1 MACSSVA
8 RMKLRFFVYPSMPG
22 GTDQTLRPFLWR
34 AANLYPDTEIVSRTH
49 QGIDRY
55 TYADYDDRTAQL
67 ANALDEHGIVEGD
80 RVATFCWNHHR
91 HFETYFAVPTIGAQ
105 LHTINPLLPDEHI
118 QYIVDNAE
126 DQLIFVDPSLEP
138 KLASAAA
145 DAPEFEGV
153 DFVIMG
159 DAEGEHLDATP
170 YESFIDGQPTDYD
183 WPVLDE
189 DQPAGMCY
197 TSGTTGNP
205 KGVEYTHKMLWSH
218 TMATL
223 TPQGIPMD
231 DDDVV
236 MPVVPMFHVNAW
248 GMPFT
253 ATAGGA
259 KHVYP
264 GPSPDPADIAG
275 LIEDE
280 GVTITAGVP
289 TVWLGLMDY
298 MEDHDVDLSTLDRV
312 IVGGSAAPEAMIRW
326 FDDHDVE
333 LLHAWGMTEMSPIG
347 SVAHLKHDI
356 ADADYDTQI
365 DHRSKQGLMVP
376 GLEFRVIDDDGEEVA
391 WNGEDFG
398 ELWVRGPWVTTEYF
412 MRPEATEE
420 DFEDGWLKTGD
431 VVTVDEEGYIKIVDR
446 EKDVIKSGGEWISSV
461 ELENAI
467 MAHDDV
473 AEAAVVGVPHEKWQ
487 ERPVAFVVPGEGA
500 DEDALREGIM
510 DMLREDYPK
519 WWLPDSIEY
528 IDEIPKTATGKFSK
542 KDIRDEYSDQ
552 SLVEGSVPEEAAPE
566 SDD

>member
-1 MACSSVA
+1 
-8 RMKLRFFVYPSMPG
+8 MPG

-34 AANLYPDTEIVSRTH
+34 AANLYPDKEIVSRTH
-49 QGIDRY
+49 EGIERY
-55 TYADYDDRTAQL
+55 TYSEYDDRTAQL
-67 ANALDEHGIVEGD
+67 ANALEAHGIEEGD

-118 QYIVDNAE
+118 QYIVDNAD
-126 DQLIFVDPSLEP
+126 DQLIFVDDSLAP
-138 KLASAAA
+138 KLAQAAA

-153 DFVIMG
+153 DFVVMSST
-159 DAEGEHLDATP
+159 ETETLDATP
-170 YESFIDGQPTDYD
+170 YEEFVEGHSTEYD

-223 TPQGIPMD
+223 TPQGIPMAD
-231 DDDVV
+231 EDVV

-253 ATAGGA
+253 ATAAGA

-264 GPSPDPADIAG
+264 GPSPDPEDIVH
-275 LIEDE
+275 LIEEE
-280 GVTITAGVP
+280 GVTISAGVP

-298 MEDHDVDLSTLDRV
+298 AEDNDVDLSTLDTV
-312 IVGGSAAPEAMIRW
+312 IVGGSAAPESMIRW
-326 FDDHDVE
+326 FDDRDVE
-333 LLHAWGMTEMSPIG
+333 LLHAWGMTEMSPLG
-347 SVAHLKHDI
+347 SVSQLKGGLQ
-356 ADADYDTQI
+356 DADYETQLK
-365 DHRSKQGLMVP
+365 HRKKQGLMVP
-376 GLEFRVIDDDGEEVA
+376 GIEFKVIDENDEEIAWDGEE
-391 WNGEDFG
+391 FG
-398 ELWVRGPWVTTEYF
+398 ELWVRGPWVTKEYF
-412 MRPEATEE
+412 MRPEANEE

-431 VVTVDEEGYIKIVDR
+431 VVTVDDEGYIQIVDR
-446 EKDVIKSGGEWISSV
+446 AKDVIKSGGEWISSV

-487 ERPVAFVVPGEGA
+487 ERPVAFVVAG
-500 DEDALREGIM
+500 EDADTDTLDEEIM
-510 DMLREDYPK
+510 DLLREDYPK
-519 WWLPDSIEY
+519 WWLPDAIEY
-528 IDEIPKTATGKFSK
+528 IDEVPKTATGKFSK
-542 KDIRDEYSDQ
+542 KDIRERYTDG
-552 SLVEGSVPEEAAPE
+552 SLVEGSVPEEAAP
-566 SDD
+566 DDD

>member
-1 MACSSVA
+1 
-8 RMKLRFFVYPSMPG
+8 MPG

-34 AANLYPDTEIVSRTH
+34 AANLYPDKEIVSRTH
-49 QGIDRY
+49 EGIERY
-55 TYADYDDRTAQL
+55 TYSEYDDRTAQL
-67 ANALDEHGIVEGD
+67 ANALEAHGIEEGD

-118 QYIVDNAE
+118 QYIVDNAD
-126 DQLIFVDPSLEP
+126 DQLIFVDDSLAP
-138 KLASAAA
+138 KLAQAAA

-153 DFVIMG
+153 EFVVMSSSET
-159 DAEGEHLDATP
+159 DTLDATP
-170 YESFIDGQPTDYD
+170 YEEFVDGHSTEFD

-223 TPQGIPMD
+223 TPQGIPMAD
-231 DDDVV
+231 EDVV

-253 ATAGGA
+253 ATAAGA

-264 GPSPDPADIAG
+264 GPSPDPEDIVH
-275 LIEDE
+275 LIEEE
-280 GVTITAGVP
+280 GVTISAGVP

-298 MEDHDVDLSTLDRV
+298 AEDNDVDLSTLDTV
-312 IVGGSAAPEAMIRW
+312 IVGGSAAPESMIRW
-326 FDDHDVE
+326 FDDRDVE
-333 LLHAWGMTEMSPIG
+333 LLHAWGMTEMSPLG
-347 SVAHLKHDI
+347 SVSQLKGGLQ
-356 ADADYDTQI
+356 DADYETQLK
-365 DHRSKQGLMVP
+365 HRKKQGLTVP
-376 GLEFRVIDDDGEEVA
+376 GIEFKVIDENDEEIAWDGEE
-391 WNGEDFG
+391 FG
-398 ELWVRGPWVTTEYF
+398 ELWVRGPWVTKEYF
-412 MRPEATEE
+412 MRPEANEE

-431 VVTVDEEGYIKIVDR
+431 VVTVDEEGYIQIVDR
-446 EKDVIKSGGEWISSV
+446 AKDVIKSGGEWISSV

-487 ERPVAFVVPGEGA
+487 ERPVAFVVAG
-500 DEDALREGIM
+500 EDADTDTLDEEIM
-510 DMLREDYPK
+510 DLLREDYPK
-519 WWLPDSIEY
+519 WWLPDAIEY
-528 IDEIPKTATGKFSK
+528 IDEVPKTATGKFSK
-542 KDIRDEYSDQ
+542 KDIRERYTDG
-552 SLVEGSVPEEAAPE
+552 SLVEGSVPEEAAP
-566 SDD
+566 DDD

>member
-1 MACSSVA
+1 
-8 RMKLRFFVYPSMPG
+8 MPG
-22 GTDQTLRPFLWR
+22 ATDQTLRPFLWR
-34 AANLYPDTEIVSRTH
+34 AANLYPDREIVSRTH
-49 QGIDRY
+49 QGIERY
-55 TYADYDDRTAQL
+55 TYSEYDDRTAQL
-67 ANALDEHGIVEGD
+67 ANALEEYGIEEGD

-91 HFETYFAVPTIGAQ
+91 HFETYFAVPSMGAQ

-118 QYIVDNAE
+118 QYIVDNAD
-126 DQLIFVDPSLEP
+126 DQLVFVDQSLAP
-138 KLASAAA
+138 KLAGAAA
-145 DAPEFEGV
+145 EAPEFEGV
-153 DFVIMG
+153 DFVVMG
-159 DAEGEHLDATP
+159 ENESDALDATP
-170 YESFIDGQPTDYD
+170 YEAFVEGHSTEYD
-183 WPVLDE
+183 WPDLDE
-189 DQPAGMCY
+189 KQPAGMCY

-205 KGVEYTHKMLWSH
+205 KGVEYTQQMLWSH

-231 DDDVV
+231 DSDVV

-253 ATAGGA
+253 ATAAGS

-298 MEDHDVDLSTLDRV
+298 AEDNDLDLSELDTV
-312 IVGGSAAPEAMIRW
+312 IVGGSAAPESMIRW
-326 FDDHDVE
+326 FDDRDVE

-347 SVAHLKHDI
+347 SVSQLKYTLEDE
-356 ADADYDTQI
+356 DYETQLE
-365 DHRSKQGLMVP
+365 HRKKQGILTP
-376 GLEFRVIDDDGEEVA
+376 GLEMRVIDDSGEEIAWDGEE
-391 WNGEDFG
+391 FG
-398 ELWVRGPWVTTEYF
+398 ELWVRGPWVTKEYF
-412 MRPEATEE
+412 QRPEANEE

-431 VVTVDEEGYIKIVDR
+431 IVTVDTEGYIKIVDR
-446 EKDVIKSGGEWISSV
+446 AKDVIKSGGEWISSV

-487 ERPVAFVVPGEGA
+487 ERPVAFVVPGESADTDTLA
-500 DEDALREGIM
+500 DEIM
-510 DMLREDYPK
+510 ELLADDYPK

-542 KDIRDEYSDQ
+542 KDIREQYTDE
-552 SLVEGSVPEEAAPE
+552 SLVDGSVPEDAAPDAE
-566 SDD
+566 

>member
-1 MACSSVA
+1 
-8 RMKLRFFVYPSMPG
+8 MPG

-49 QGIDRY
+49 EGVQRY

-67 ANALDEHGIVEGD
+67 ANALDAYGIAEGD
-80 RVATFCWNHHR
+80 RVGTFCWNHHR
-91 HFETYFAVPTIGAQ
+91 HFETYFAVPSIGAQ

-118 QYIVDNAE
+118 RYIVENAE
-126 DQLIFVDPSLEP
+126 DELIFVDDSLAP

-145 DAPEFEGV
+145 EASAFEDVEYVVMSGSGTDALE
-153 DFVIMG
+153 
-159 DAEGEHLDATP
+159 ATP
-170 YESFIDGQPTDYD
+170 YEAFIADRGTNYD
-183 WPVLDE
+183 WPTLSE

-205 KGVEYTHKMLWSH
+205 KGVEYTHQMLWSH

-223 TPQGIPMD
+223 TPQGTPMA

-264 GPSPDPADIAG
+264 GPSPEPADVAG

-289 TVWLGLMDY
+289 TVWLGLMEY
-298 MEDHDVDLSTLDRV
+298 NEDNDVDLSTLDSV
-312 IVGGSAAPEAMIRW
+312 IVGGSAAPESMIRW

-347 SVAHLKHDI
+347 SVSHLKGSLQED
-356 ADADYDTQI
+356 DYDTRL
-365 DHRSKQGLMVP
+365 DHRATQGLMVP
-376 GLEFRVIDDDGEEVA
+376 GIEFRVVDEDGTEVEWDGEA
-391 WNGEDFG
+391 FG
-398 ELWVRGPWVTTEYF
+398 ELWVRGPWITQEYF
-412 MRPEATEE
+412 KRPEANREE
-420 DFEDGWLKTGD
+420 FEAEWLKTGD

-446 EKDVIKSGGEWISSV
+446 AKDVVKSGGEWISSV

-473 AEAAVVGVPHEKWQ
+473 TEAAVVGVPHDRWQ
-487 ERPVAFVVPGEGA
+487 ERPVAFVVPAAGA
-500 DEDALREGIM
+500 DDDRLPEEIRELLRA
-510 DMLREDYPK
+510 DYPT
-519 WWLPDSIEY
+519 WWLPDAIEY
-528 IDEIPKTATGKFSK
+528 IEEIPKTATGKFSK
-542 KDIRDEYSDQ
+542 KDIREEYSDE
-552 SLVEGSVPEEAAPE
+552 SLLEGRVPEEAAP
-566 SDD
+566 DGD